1 MVRDVQANASSIPGV
16 DKSPKQWVEPMS
28 SDWSRQEVEAT
39 VRDYFEMLASELRGT
54 SYNKAARNRALRG
67 KLDGRTR
74 GAVERK
80 HQNIS
85 AALIE
90 LGFPYINGY
99 KPLSNIQHM
108 LRDVVRE
115 HLPSLEYLVV
125 ADIEASQ
132 VPIAV
137 DDVLGIGVDPPVP
150 ASLSVGERPAEYVVS
165 GQPGPPI
172 NYLQMEALNRSLGD
186 AGEAL
191 VLEFERARLLRDGK
205 DRLAR
210 NVEQVSKTV
219 GDHAGYDIRSYEV
232 NGRDRFIEVKTTR
245 YGKLTPFYISTGE
258 VRFSETNA
266 HAYHLYRLF
275 EFRQTPRLF
284 QLPGDVGRHVHLQ
297 AVNYRAHF

>member
-1 MVRDVQANASSIPGV
+1 MPSLSV
-16 DKSPKQWVEPMS
+16 
-28 SDWSRQEVEAT
+28 WSRHEVEAT
-39 VRDYFEMLASELRGT
+39 VRDYFDMLASELQGERF
-54 SYNKAARNRALRG
+54 NKAAHNRGLRAQ
-67 KLDGRTR
+67 LDGRSR

-85 AALIE
+85 AVLIE
-90 LGFPYINGY
+90 LGFPYISGY
-99 KPLSNIQHM
+99 KPLSNVQHM
-108 LRDVVRE
+108 LRDVVSE
-115 HLPSLEYLVV
+115 QVPSLEHLVK
-125 ADIEASQ
+125 ADVETTQ
-132 VPIAV
+132 TPVKV
-137 DDVLGIGVDPPVP
+137 DNILDIGVDPPVP
-150 ASLSVGERPAEYVVS
+150 ASVSVGEKATDYVVRGHRS
-165 GQPGPPI
+165 TTI
-172 NYLQMEALNRSLGD
+172 DYLEMEARNRSLGC

-191 VLEFERARLLRDGK
+191 VMEFERARLLREGK

-232 NGRDRFIEVKTTR
+232 SGRDRFIEVKTTR

-258 VRFSETNA
+258 VRFSVANE

-297 AVNYRAHF
+297 AVNYSAKF

>member
-1 MVRDVQANASSIPGV
+1 MRGNVPSLSV
-16 DKSPKQWVEPMS
+16 
-28 SDWSRQEVEAT
+28 WSRQEVEAT
-39 VRDYFEMLASELRGT
+39 VRDYFDMLASELRGK
-54 SYNKAARNRALRG
+54 SYNKAARNRSLQAR
-67 KLDGRTR
+67 LDGRTH

-85 AALIE
+85 AVLIE

-99 KPLSNIQHM
+99 KPLVNFQGM

-115 HLPSLEYLVV
+115 HLPSVEDMVV
-125 ADIEASQ
+125 ADVNALQ
-132 VPIAV
+132 DRFTV
-137 DDVLGIGVDPPVP
+137 DDVLGIGVEPPVP
-150 ASLSVGERPAEYVVS
+150 ASGSVGERPVEYVVS
-165 GQPGPPI
+165 SQPGPPI
-172 NYLQMEALNRSLGD
+172 NYLQMEALNRSLGC

-191 VLEFERARLLRDGK
+191 VMEFERARLLREGK

-232 NGRDRFIEVKTTR
+232 SGRDRFIEVKTTR

-258 VRFSETNA
+258 VRFSEANE

-297 AVNYRAHF
+297 PINYRAHF

>member
-1 MVRDVQANASSIPGV
+1 
-16 DKSPKQWVEPMS
+16 MS
-28 SDWSRQEVEAT
+28 SDWSRQEVEVT
-39 VRDYFEMLASELRGT
+39 VRDYLDMLALELQDK
-54 SYNKAARNRALRG
+54 SYNKAARNRALRAR
-67 KLDGRTR
+67 LDGRTH

-85 AALIE
+85 AVLIE

-99 KPLSNIQHM
+99 KPLFNFQGM

-115 HLPSLEYLVV
+115 QLPPLESLVV
-125 ADIEASQ
+125 ADVNALQ
-132 VPIAV
+132 DRFTV
-137 DDVLGIGVDPPVP
+137 DDILGIGVDPPVP
-150 ASLSVGERPAEYVVS
+150 ASLSVGERPVEYVVS
-165 GQPGPPI
+165 AQPGPPI

-191 VLEFERARLLRDGK
+191 VLEFERARLLREGK

-232 NGRDRFIEVKTTR
+232 SGRDRFIEVKTTR

-258 VRFSETNA
+258 VRFSKTNA
-266 HAYHLYRLF
+266 NAYHLYRLF

-284 QLPGDVGRHVHLQ
+284 QLSGNVGRHVHLQ
-297 AVNYRAHF
+297 AVNYRAHI

>member
-1 MVRDVQANASSIPGV
+1 MSLTPRTHEVQC
-16 DKSPKQWVEPMS
+16 KLVEPMS

-39 VRDYFEMLASELRGT
+39 VRDYFDMLASELRGK
-54 SYNKAARNRALRG
+54 SYNKAARNRSLQAR
-67 KLDGRTR
+67 LDGRTH

-85 AALIE
+85 AVLIE

-99 KPLSNIQHM
+99 KPLVNFQGM

-115 HLPSLEYLVV
+115 HLPSVEDMVV
-125 ADIEASQ
+125 ADVNALQ
-132 VPIAV
+132 DRFTV
-137 DDVLGIGVDPPVP
+137 DDVLGIGVEPPVP
-150 ASLSVGERPAEYVVS
+150 ASGSVGERPVEYVVS
-165 GQPGPPI
+165 SQPGPPI

-191 VLEFERARLLRDGK
+191 VMEFERARLLREGK

-232 NGRDRFIEVKTTR
+232 SGRDRFIEVKTTR

-258 VRFSETNA
+258 VRFSEANE

>member
-1 MVRDVQANASSIPGV
+1 
-16 DKSPKQWVEPMS
+16 MS

-39 VRDYFEMLASELRGT
+39 VRDYFDMLASELEGEWF
-54 SYNKAARNRALRG
+54 NKAAHNRGLRAQ
-67 KLDGRTR
+67 LDGRSR

-85 AALIE
+85 AVLIE
-90 LGFPYINGY
+90 LGFPYISGY
-99 KPLSNIQHM
+99 KPLSNVQHM
-108 LRDVVRE
+108 LRDVVSE
-115 HLPSLEYLVV
+115 QVPSLEHLLK
-125 ADIEASQ
+125 ADVTALQ
-132 VPIAV
+132 DGFTV
-137 DDVLGIGVDPPVP
+137 DDVLGIGVEPPVP
-150 ASLSVGERPAEYVVS
+150 VSGSVGERPVEYVVS
-165 GQPGPPI
+165 SQPGPPI
-172 NYLQMEALNRSLGD
+172 NYLQMEARNRSLGC

-191 VLEFERARLLRDGK
+191 VMEFERARLLREGK

-232 NGRDRFIEVKTTR
+232 SGRDRFIEVKTTR
-245 YGKLTPFYISTGE
+245 YGKLTPFYISKGE
-258 VRFSETNA
+258 VRFSEANE